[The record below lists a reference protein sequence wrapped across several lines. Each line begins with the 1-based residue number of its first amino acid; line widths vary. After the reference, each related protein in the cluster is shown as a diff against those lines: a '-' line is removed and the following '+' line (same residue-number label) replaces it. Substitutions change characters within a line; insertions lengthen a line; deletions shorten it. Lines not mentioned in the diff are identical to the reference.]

1 MNSTPGQV
9 PSTSETRRAF
19 LKKAAAAAAAV
30 GATSFLKTPVYGQT
44 QAPSGGK
51 VIGANDRINVAY
63 IGTGKQG
70 MLHVTL
76 QKKFASDNN
85 IAQVAVCDLYQ
96 RHLDASR
103 EATGVAETETFR
115 DHRKLLERKDID
127 AVVVAPVDN
136 WHGQITIDALEA
148 GKHVFCEK
156 PMTRY
161 LSEAFQVYDA
171 VKKAGKTYVI
181 GSQGCMD
188 PKWHKAAEWIKAGKL
203 GPLVWGQGSYC
214 RNNKNNSEWT
224 FPVDPAANEQNL
236 DWSRWLGKAPKIPFN
251 PEHYFCWHKYYA
263 YNSGIIG
270 NLLPHRFYPL
280 MLATG
285 EPAFPRRVVASGT
298 RMVSTDREITDTTQL
313 LAEFPSGLT
322 LVAVGT
328 TVNEQGLPEV
338 LRGRKATLHFASSQ
352 NRVELKPESIFTDE
366 LEAEEFSDPQPTER
380 IPALEKNFF
389 DCIRSGKMPV
399 ANVELAIRGQTVL
412 CLAEM
417 SERLGLALFFDEKTR
432 TIKTGDGR
440 VIPALTYD
448 TVVPHFG

>member
-1 MNSTPGQV
+1 
-9 PSTSETRRAF
+9 
-19 LKKAAAAAAAV
+19 
-30 GATSFLKTPVYGQT
+30 
-44 QAPSGGK
+44 
-51 VIGANDRINVAY
+51 
-63 IGTGKQG
+63 
-70 MLHVTL
+70 
-76 QKKFASDNN
+76 
-85 IAQVAVCDLYQ
+85 
-96 RHLDASR
+96 
-103 EATGVAETETFR
+103 
-115 DHRKLLERKDID
+115 
-127 AVVVAPVDN
+127 
-136 WHGQITIDALEA
+136 
-148 GKHVFCEK
+148 
-156 PMTRY
+156 
-161 LSEAFQVYDA
+161 
-171 VKKAGKTYVI
+171 
-181 GSQGCMD
+181 
-188 PKWHKAAEWIKAGKL
+188 
-203 GPLVWGQGSYC
+203 
-214 RNNKNNSEWT
+214 
-224 FPVDPAANEQNL
+224 
-236 DWSRWLGKAPKIPFN
+236 
-251 PEHYFCWHKYYA
+251 
-263 YNSGIIG
+263 
-270 NLLPHRFYPL
+270 
-280 MLATG
+280 
-285 EPAFPRRVVASGT
+285 
-298 RMVSTDREITDTTQL
+298 MVSTDREITDTTQL